1 MYTPTVRKI
10 HNFFSLAEIERQVN
24 LLSKMRED
32 STSGFAAMAQE
43 AEALVDEQLEKN
55 GKHTLWSI

>member
-1 MYTPTVRKI
+1 VYTPTVRKI